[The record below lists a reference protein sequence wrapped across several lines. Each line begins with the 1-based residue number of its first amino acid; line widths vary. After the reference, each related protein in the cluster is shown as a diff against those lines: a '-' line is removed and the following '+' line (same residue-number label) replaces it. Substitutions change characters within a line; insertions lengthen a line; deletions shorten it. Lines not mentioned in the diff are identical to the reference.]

1 MAQIS
6 IKILLERFT
15 DVRGPVNDSSCLR
28 KPREPWT
35 LDEVV
40 HLEVGFSEEQISGR
54 TRLLFL
60 KNKYVLDTLV
70 WLLFLEHPKTT
81 HSVGIIRGQHYHL
94 VSKDETNSMDS
105 QSAKV
110 MDDTSRFLSP
120 KLLPLLRLSRFE
132 VIDKADIRWWHHQKK
147 VDQFDQ
153 NIPYADFANFF
164 TAITHSAIDSLKKT
178 NFVSRKNANVWKKY
192 PLRQLFIL
200 QELIGNQ
207 FVGEQSEPVKID

>member
-6 IKILLERFT
+6 IKILLERFR

-40 HLEVGFSEEQISGR
+40 HLEVGFSEEQISWR
-54 TRLLFL
+54 IRLLFL

-70 WLLFLEHPKTT
+70 WLLFLEHTKTT
-81 HSVGIIRGQHYHL
+81 HSVGTIRGQHYHL

-105 QSAKV
+105 RSAKV

-120 KLLPLLRLSRFE
+120 KLLPLLQLSRFE
-132 VIDKADIRWWHHQKK
+132 VIDKADIRWWNHQKK

-153 NIPYADFANFF
+153 NIPYADFANLF
-164 TAITHSAIDSLKKT
+164 TAITHSAID
-178 NFVSRKNANVWKKY
+178 R
-192 PLRQLFIL
+192 
-200 QELIGNQ
+200 
-207 FVGEQSEPVKID
+207 

>member
-40 HLEVGFSEEQISGR
+40 HLEVGFSEEQISWR
-54 TRLLFL
+54 IRLLFL

-70 WLLFLEHPKTT
+70 WLLFLEQKTT
-81 HSVGIIRGQHYHL
+81 HSVGTIRGQHYHF

-105 QSAKV
+105 QQRWWMTRHVFSLQNYC
-110 MDDTSRFLSP
+110 RFYDSLDS
-120 KLLPLLRLSRFE
+120 RLSTRLTSG
-132 VIDKADIRWWHHQKK
+132 DDIIRKRLINLTKTYRMQ
-147 VDQFDQ
+147 
-153 NIPYADFANFF
+153 ILPIYF
-164 TAITHSAIDSLKKT
+164 TAITHSAIDSLKK
-178 NFVSRKNANVWKKY
+178 
-192 PLRQLFIL
+192 
-200 QELIGNQ
+200 NQ
-207 FVGEQSEPVKID
+207 CCF

>member
-1 MAQIS
+1 MTPVPGTSKDKPAMATKEGAQVHCNHPLNR
-6 IKILLERFT
+6 KNLLKE
-15 DVRGPVNDSSCLR
+15 S
-28 KPREPWT
+28 
-35 LDEVV
+35 
-40 HLEVGFSEEQISGR
+40 
-54 TRLLFL
+54 
-60 KNKYVLDTLV
+60 
-70 WLLFLEHPKTT
+70 
-81 HSVGIIRGQHYHL
+81 HSVGTIRGQHYHL

-164 TAITHSAIDSLKKT
+164 YRHNPFGDRFVKKK
-178 NFVSRKNANVWKKY
+178 NNVVSRKNANVWKKY
-192 PLRQLFIL
+192 PLRQLFIR

-207 FVGEQSEPVKID
+207 FVGEQKEPVKID

>member
-15 DVRGPVNDSSCLR
+15 DVRGPVIDSSCLR

-40 HLEVGFSEEQISGR
+40 HLEVGFSEEQISWR
-54 TRLLFL
+54 IRLLFL

-70 WLLFLEHPKTT
+70 RLLFLEHPKTT
-81 HSVGIIRGQHYHL
+81 HSVGTIRGQHYHL

-110 MDDTSRFLSP
+110 MDDTFSLSKITAASTTLSIQGYRQGWHQVMTSSEKSWSIWPKHTVCRFCQFFYRYNP
-120 KLLPLLRLSRFE
+120 FGDRF
-132 VIDKADIRWWHHQKK
+132 VKK
-147 VDQFDQ
+147 
-153 NIPYADFANFF
+153 
-164 TAITHSAIDSLKKT
+164 
-178 NFVSRKNANVWKKY
+178 
-192 PLRQLFIL
+192 
-200 QELIGNQ
+200 NQ
-207 FVGEQSEPVKID
+207 CCF

>member
-1 MAQIS
+1 MRS
-6 IKILLERFT
+6 RHSGMT
-15 DVRGPVNDSSCLR
+15 PV
-28 KPREPWT
+28 PWT
-35 LDEVV
+35 SKDKPAMATKEGAQV
-40 HLEVGFSEEQISGR
+40 HCNHPLNR
-54 TRLLFL
+54 
-60 KNKYVLDTLV
+60 KNLSK
-70 WLLFLEHPKTT
+70 ESN
-81 HSVGIIRGQHYHL
+81 SVGTVRGQHYHL

-164 TAITHSAIDSLKKT
+164 YRHNPFGDR
-178 NFVSRKNANVWKKY
+178 FVK
-192 PLRQLFIL
+192 
-200 QELIGNQ
+200 
-207 FVGEQSEPVKID
+207 

>member
-40 HLEVGFSEEQISGR
+40 HLEVGSSEEQISWR
-54 TRLLFL
+54 IRLLFL

-81 HSVGIIRGQHYHL
+81 HSVGTIRGQHYHL

-120 KLLPLLRLSRFE
+120 KLLPLQRLSRFE

-153 NIPYADFANFF
+153 KIPYADFANFF
-164 TAITHSAIDSLKKT
+164 TAITHSAIDSLKKKT
-178 NFVSRKNANVWKKY
+178 M
-192 PLRQLFIL
+192 LFL
-200 QELIGNQ
+200 EKMQTFENNTPFDSYLYY
-207 FVGEQSEPVKID
+207 

>member
-1 MAQIS
+1 M
-6 IKILLERFT
+6 T
-15 DVRGPVNDSSCLR
+15 PV
-28 KPREPWT
+28 PWT
-35 LDEVV
+35 SKDKPAMATKEGAQV
-40 HLEVGFSEEQISGR
+40 HCNHPLNR
-54 TRLLFL
+54 KNLL
-60 KNKYVLDTLV
+60 K
-70 WLLFLEHPKTT
+70 ES
-81 HSVGIIRGQHYHL
+81 HSVGTIRGQHYHL

-178 NFVSRKNANVWKKY
+178 NVVSRKNANVWRKY

-207 FVGEQSEPVKID
+207 FVGEQKEPVKID